1 MRMPSKK
8 KKYNARFPPARIKKI
23 MQTDE
28 EVGKV
33 AAPVPV
39 IIYILFNKFFIYF
52 FSLFYHEIPIA
63 LELFVESLLTKAVQ
77 ITSAR
82 NAKTLS
88 PAHLKQCILAES
100 RFDFLKD
107 LVLTIPDVQAEGEDG
122 GVTSVPSTPT
132 VQQHQPLM
140 FRSLSEAGSSS
151 STTKSKGTGTGRPRG
166 RPRKTPAA
174 LAPAQNNQRAW
185 AARKS
190 DSEETDSGDSEDDD
204 DDENNSTDTESLP
217 KGSSSSK
224 NGRDIA
230 SATAQQAS
238 FQFNAVQPNFYQEI
252 GGQNNS
258 SFQIQIN
265 LPPQTAPSEN
275 DKMGNGQ
282 EKEVALPTAHHAN
295 DDDDYDT

>member
-1 MRMPSKK
+1 MPSKK

-39 IIYILFNKFFIYF
+39 II
-52 FSLFYHEIPIA
+52 SRA

-107 LVLTIPDVQAEGEDG
+107 LVLTIPDVQADGEDS

-132 VQQHQPLM
+132 TQPHQPLVY
-140 FRSLSEAGSSS
+140 RSISEAGSSS
-151 STTKSKGTGTGRPRG
+151 SANRSKGTGRPRG
-166 RPRKTPAA
+166 RPRKNPAVALPAA
-174 LAPAQNNQRAW
+174 SRNQRAW
-185 AARKS
+185 TERKS

-204 DDENNSTDTESLP
+204 DDDNNSTDTDSLP

-224 NGRDIA
+224 NGRDIPP
-230 SATAQQAS
+230 ATAHQAS
-238 FQFNAVQPNFYQEI
+238 VQFNAVQPNFYQEI
-252 GGQNNS
+252 GGNNS

-265 LPPQTAPSEN
+265 LPPQTAPSES
-275 DKMGNGQ
+275 DTMSNGQ
-282 EKEVALPTAHHAN
+282 QSEEALHTAHHAN
-295 DDDDYDT
+295 DDDDDYDT